1 MPEKFDRPDQFWGDH
16 FFRDRPN
23 FLTISYRCTYKVT
36 ESRQIV
42 CHANC
47 GVFEILHHH
56 LNPPQQHISNRF
68 CHWHSGTALQHIY
81 INMYSFTWAFVH
93 PSSVAYPY
101 TSSGM
106 FGAGS
111 GPIFLSGLEC
121 LGTEQTLL
129 DCSTSNHPY
138 SYSHAYDAGV
148 QCAHRQYSGE
158 IFAVI
163 IVLMNR
169 CIYFGK
175 RR

>member
-1 MPEKFDRPDQFWGDH
+1 M
-16 FFRDRPN
+16 
-23 FLTISYRCTYKVT
+23 LIV
-36 ESRQIV
+36 ESSKSCIIV
-42 CHANC
+42 S
-47 GVFEILHHH
+47 ILHNSTSPIDFATGI
-56 LNPPQQHISNRF
+56 LAQLSNTYTLT
-68 CHWHSGTALQHIY
+68 C
-81 INMYSFTWAFVH
+81 SFTWAFVH

-129 DCSTSNHPY
+129 ECSTSNHPY

-169 CIYFGK
+169 CIYSGK
-175 RR
+175 LR